1 MHMDVIGEVTEGNG
15 SRIVIDGKEL
25 DFTPRFRESA
35 YTPIKK
41 VVGEVATQDFDEM
54 KKEVDRGV
62 EDAKRKKD
70 WVVVGCRGLSGG
82 LL

>member
-1 MHMDVIGEVTEGNG
+1 LYG
-15 SRIVIDGKEL
+15 
-25 DFTPRFRESA
+25 FRESA

-41 VVGEVATQDFDEM
+41 VVGEVTTQDFDEM

-70 WVVVGCRGLSGG
+70 WVVERVKGG
-82 LL
+82 G